1 MVAMLSGHYKQP
13 ECCTPN
19 AARPAYN
26 DDISKKSW
34 ANLPC
39 FPCYP
44 EGGIIWDNLEEDLRA
59 ITSRLSHQSPDLPSL
74 EHCHACGLTHNAI
87 VDSLQ

>member
-1 MVAMLSGHYKQP
+1 MFSVGAIL
-13 ECCTPN
+13 
-19 AARPAYN
+19 AACDVMKSPI
-26 DDISKKSW
+26 ISKKSW